1 MIKNVLDAQDPNLRL
16 KSKPVVKFDKKI
28 AQIIK
33 DLKDTI
39 SVQKDPEG
47 IGLAAPQIGKRL
59 RMFIMKPEKTITVV
73 INPQII
79 SMSKN
84 KTTAEENRKIMEG
97 CLSLPHYYGPLK
109 RSKKVKVK
117 YLDETGKPMLKEFI
131 GLEAQ
136 IIQHEID
143 HLDGRLFI
151 DRLLEQKES
160 LYEFIDGEWE
170 KVDLVI

>member
-84 KTTAEENRKIMEG
+84 KTKAEENRKIMEG
-97 CLSLPHYYGPLK
+97 CLSLPNYYGPVERPNYLK
-109 RSKKVKVK
+109 IK
-117 YLDETGKPMLKEFI
+117 YMNEGGQEVIEEYKNLF
-131 GLEAQ
+131 AQ
-136 IIQHEID
+136 ILLPYLRLLVIQH
-143 HLDGRLFI
+143 F
-151 DRLLEQKES
+151 
-160 LYEFIDGEWE
+160 
-170 KVDLVI
+170 